1 VLLFCRTCGSTHQ
14 AISRFCIYCETK
26 LVASASSSETPKNGL
41 SARFNRPLRRVVTIA
56 LVLILFF
63 ALFASYQMKPGNGG
77 TTEPS
82 GNGDAAESSLG
93 KHEQEQAALLRGID
107 IDYDSFY
114 AEARATGLK
123 IGQRYRFTAAYDSG
137 KVLYQNRKSLRAS
150 PAFDDQ
156 AQYTEFLKGNTSAS
170 RTIVASMG
178 EDGKIYVNAI
188 E

>member
-1 VLLFCRTCGSTHQ
+1 
-14 AISRFCIYCETK
+14 
-26 LVASASSSETPKNGL
+26 VASASSSKSPKNGL
-41 SARFNRPLRRVVTIA
+41 WTRFNRPLGRVVTIA

-63 ALFASYQMKPGNGG
+63 VLFASYQMKPDNGS

-82 GNGDAAESSLG
+82 GNGDAAESSPG
-93 KHEQEQAALLRGID
+93 KPEQEQAALLRGID

-114 AEARATGLK
+114 AEARAAGLK

-137 KVLYQNRKSLRAS
+137 DVLYQNRKSLPAS

-156 AQYTEFLKGNTSAS
+156 AQYTEFLKGDTSES

-178 EDGKIYVNAI
+178 EDGKIYVNSI